1 MAKRTPKPRPGNVVA
16 VYSRLGA
23 KPDVPAFIDTAVLEA
38 AVRSGAV
45 VRDDGVV
52 FVADDN
58 GNWIKTGETVDV
70 AAVPTVLVIGKTRYV
85 CKYRAGEHGLRY
97 PPLPKD

>member
-1 MAKRTPKPRPGNVVA
+1 MAKRTPKPQPGNVVA
-16 VYSRLGA
+16 FYAPLGG
-23 KPDVPAFIDTAVLEA
+23 KPDVPAFIDAAVLEA
-38 AVRSGAV
+38 AIRSGAA

-58 GNWIKTGETVDV
+58 DGWIKTGETVDV
-70 AAVPTVLVIGKTRYV
+70 ADIPSLLVIDKTTYV
-85 CKYRAGEHGLRY
+85 CKYRAGKYASRT